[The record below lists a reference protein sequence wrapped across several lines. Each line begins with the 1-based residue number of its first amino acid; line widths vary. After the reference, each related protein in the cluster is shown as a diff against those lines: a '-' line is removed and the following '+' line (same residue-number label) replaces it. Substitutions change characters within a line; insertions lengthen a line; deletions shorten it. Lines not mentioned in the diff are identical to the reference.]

1 LDFSDLFSDG
11 FAFDFVRGD
20 IGIDQGVASTNNLQM
35 KGVVAGAL
43 IEGSADLVRETQK
56 LKVVEVPE
64 INAGTASLYVA
75 TINPLIGLTT
85 YLAQMILSKPLVRAG
100 TNEFLVDGTWTNP
113 RVTKVD

>member
-1 LDFSDLFSDG
+1 
-11 FAFDFVRGD
+11 
-20 IGIDQGVASTNNLQM
+20 VASTNNIQM

-56 LKVVEVPE
+56 LKVVVVPE

-85 YLAQMILSKPLVRAG
+85 YLAQMVLSKSLVRAS
-100 TNEFLVDGTWTNP
+100 TSEFFVDGTWTNP
-113 RVTKVD
+113 RVTKLD

>member
-1 LDFSDLFSDG
+1 
-11 FAFDFVRGD
+11 
-20 IGIDQGVASTNNLQM
+20 M

-43 IEGSADLVRETQK
+43 IEGRADLVRETQN
-56 LKVVEVPE
+56 LKVVVVPE

-85 YLAQMILSKPLVRAG
+85 YLAQMVLSKPLVRAG
-100 TNEFLVDGTWTNP
+100 TSEFLIDGTWADP